1 MIITR
6 KIDLKFSI
14 PSKSSSDDVVGLQM
28 SNRQFHELF
37 LRRLVEIKCF
47 ETDWTDGGLSLL
59 EQKLNGGMGGGELRA
74 SCKLNPEQWAE
85 VRLSC
90 VLESA
95 LT

>member
-1 MIITR
+1 
-6 KIDLKFSI
+6 
-14 PSKSSSDDVVGLQM
+14 M

-74 SCKLNPEQWAE
+74 SCKLNPEQLAE

-90 VLESA
+90 VLPCVSPDLIPGSDRA
-95 LT
+95 LSCSDRT

>member
-47 ETDWTDGGLSLL
+47 ETDWTD
-59 EQKLNGGMGGGELRA
+59 
-74 SCKLNPEQWAE
+74 
-85 VRLSC
+85 
-90 VLESA
+90 
-95 LT
+95 